1 MNKRVVPLRRLDAQI
16 IPPGDKSIAHRAV
29 ILNSFAEGKAR
40 ITHFCG
46 GDDCLS
52 TIRCIR
58 ALGARVIRS
67 ASQPDIVDVVGVGTA
82 GFHEPCNVLNA
93 GNSGTTTRL
102 LSGLLSGQSFLSVIT
117 GDASLRSRPMGRI
130 IKPLRKMGAEVF
142 GRNGGAYAPIVIN
155 GRDIHGIEYKLPEPS
170 AQVKSALILA
180 GLFAEGQTSVE
191 EPAPTR
197 DHTERMLQYM
207 GAPIKRSGPI
217 VTVTRPQKALRSIS
231 LKVPGDIS
239 AAAYWLVAGA
249 IHPDGRVVIRN
260 CGVNPT
266 RTGIIDILRG
276 MGARITIEARESDG
290 PEPVADLSVES
301 ASLKGTYLDGDVI
314 VRAIDEVPILA
325 VAACFADGKTVIR
338 SAQELRV
345 KETDRIEQTVRE
357 LSRMGARIE
366 ELPDGMIIEG
376 VGRLKGAEVDS
387 HGDHRLAMSL
397 AIAGIM
403 AAGTTVITGAEA
415 ASVSYPEF
423 WDHLDMVVS
432 GKRGDVAVRNGAR

>member
-1 MNKRVVPLRRLDAQI
+1 MNKRVTTLTSLDAQLT
-16 IPPGDKSIAHRAV
+16 PPGDKSIAHRAV

-52 TIRCIR
+52 TIRCVR
-58 ALGARVIRS
+58 AMGARISRSPIR
-67 ASQPDIVDVVGVGTA
+67 PDTIDVFGVGPA
-82 GFHEPCNVLNA
+82 GFQEPDNVLNA

-102 LSGLLSGQSFLSVIT
+102 LSGLLCGQPFLSVMT
-117 GDASLRSRPMGRI
+117 GDASLRSRPMGRV
-130 IKPLRKMGAEVF
+130 IKPLRLMGADVV
-142 GRNGGAYAPIVIN
+142 GRKGGTCAPIVIK
-155 GRDIHGIEYKLPEPS
+155 GGGIHGVDYALPEPS

-180 GLFAEGQTSVE
+180 GLFADGNTCIE

-207 GAPIKRSGPI
+207 GAPIKRHGSI
-217 VTVTRPQKALRSIS
+217 VTVSRPPRALRAVSID
-231 LKVPGDIS
+231 VPGDIS
-239 AAAYWLVAGA
+239 AAAYWLVAGV
-249 IHPDGRVVIRN
+249 IHPDARVVIRD

-276 MGARITIEARESDG
+276 MGARVTLTIKEVGG
-290 PEPVADLSVES
+290 PEPVADVIVES
-301 ASLKGTYLDGDVI
+301 ASLKGILLEGDVI

-325 VAACFADGKTVIR
+325 VAACFASGKTVIR

-345 KETDRIEQTVRE
+345 KETDRITQTVRE

-376 VGRLKGAEVDS
+376 VGKLNGAEVDS

-397 AIAGIM
+397 AIAGLV
-403 AAGTTVITGAEA
+403 AAGTTVIKGAEA
-415 ASVSYPEF
+415 ASISYPEF
-423 WDHLDMVVS
+423 WEHLDTVIA
-432 GKRGDVAVRNGAR
+432 GRRLK

>member
-1 MNKRVVPLRRLDAQI
+1 MIKRVIPLPRLDAQI
-16 IPPGDKSIAHRAV
+16 TPPGDKSIAHRAV
-29 ILNSFAEGKAR
+29 ILNSFADGKAR
-40 ITHFCG
+40 VTNFCG
-46 GDDCLS
+46 GDDCSS

-67 ASQPDIVDVVGVGTA
+67 TSKPDIVDVVGVGRG
-82 GFHEPCNVLNA
+82 GFHEPDNVLNA

-102 LSGLLSGQSFLSVIT
+102 LTGLLSGQPFMSVIT
-117 GDASLRSRPMGRI
+117 GDASLRSRPMGRV
-130 IKPLRKMGAEVF
+130 IKPLRQMGAEVF
-142 GRNGGAYAPIVIN
+142 GRNGGACAPIVIN
-155 GRDIHGIEYKLPEPS
+155 GRGLHGIEYKLPEPS

-180 GLFAEGQTSVE
+180 GLFAEGQTRVE

-197 DHTERMLQYM
+197 DHTERMLQHM
-207 GAPIKRSGPI
+207 GAPIKRAGTI
-217 VTVTRPQKALRSIS
+217 VTVTRPHQALRALSMN
-231 LKVPGDIS
+231 VPGDIS

-249 IHPDGRVVIRN
+249 IHPNGRVVISH

-266 RTGIIDILRG
+266 RTGVIDILRG
-276 MGARITIEARESDG
+276 MGARITIGARESEG
-290 PEPVADLSVES
+290 PEPVAELSTGS
-301 ASLKGTYLDGDVI
+301 ASLKGILLEGDVI

-325 VAACFADGKTVIR
+325 VAACFATGKTVIR

-345 KETDRIEQTVRE
+345 KETDRIAQTARE

-397 AIAGIM
+397 AIAGLM
-403 AAGTTVITGAEA
+403 ASGTTVIKGAEA

-423 WDHLDMVVS
+423 WDHLDGVIS
-432 GKRGDVAVRNGAR
+432 GQGA